1 MNAATELRLKLL
13 AIGITPL
20 PATRNKE
27 VFLTEWTTRLI
38 DEAEVRSW
46 ESHADWPS
54 TGADTAD
61 HPCLDIDIRD
71 ADAAAACEQLVR
83 DYFDGLGELLVR
95 TGLAPKRLFP
105 FRADEP
111 FPKKLMCYVAPNGEK
126 HRIEFLGS
134 GQQAIFYGYHEVAKR
149 DYVWRAGRDPLK
161 VPPSEWPWLLK
172 LRPTNSSPRL
182 TIF

>member
-1 MNAATELRLKLL
+1 MNAVTDLRLRLL
-13 AIGITPL
+13 KVGITPL

-71 ADAAAACEQLVR
+71 VDAADACERLVR
-83 DYFDGLGELLVR
+83 DRFDGMGELLVR

-111 FPKKLMCYVAPNGEK
+111 FTKRLMCYTAPNGER
-126 HRIEFLGS
+126 HRIEFLGA
-134 GQQAIFYGYHEVAKR
+134 GQQAVFYGYHEGANATMCGMPTATR
-149 DYVWRAGRDPLK
+149 SGSRRANGQ
-161 VPPSEWPWLLK
+161 LL
-172 LRPTNSSPRL
+172 PR
-182 TIF
+182 